1 MSDPIDGRGE
11 LRMKELL
18 LKTDCGMLKGCD
30 NGSCSVF
37 YGVPFAK
44 AERFAYAAPAKTWDG
59 VLDATKPGPACP
71 QNRALHEHFEHPYFA
86 SRLSAEM
93 DVGVDAAH
101 AVPMEKSR
109 FNGQLEERAAGLLY
123 TNAFYQNGGIRE

>member
-1 MSDPIDGRGE
+1 MKCTVYLLDPGKIVLYGE
-11 LRMKELL
+11 I
-18 LKTDCGMLKGCD
+18 
-30 NGSCSVF
+30 
-37 YGVPFAK
+37 
-44 AERFAYAAPAKTWDG
+44 
-59 VLDATKPGPACP
+59 
-71 QNRALHEHFEHPYFA
+71 FEHPYFA